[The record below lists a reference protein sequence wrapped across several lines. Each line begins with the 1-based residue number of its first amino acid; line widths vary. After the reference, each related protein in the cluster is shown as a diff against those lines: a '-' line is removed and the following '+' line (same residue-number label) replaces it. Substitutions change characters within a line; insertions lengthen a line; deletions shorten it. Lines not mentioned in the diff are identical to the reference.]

1 MLKKQVII
9 LLSAVFLSVSSR
21 LTAQIDYQA
30 LNQYIAQARV
40 NFGVTGLAVGIVQNG
55 DIVFQNGY
63 GLEDIE
69 NENNKV
75 TTYSTFAIASLS
87 KAFTATA
94 LSVLVDQGK
103 LSWSDKVTTHLSYFK
118 LNDPIVTQLI
128 TVEDLLCHRS
138 GLKTFDGD
146 LLWYGSKYDAKEIIK
161 RIAKRPLEAEFR
173 TEFGY
178 QNIMYIAAAQIIEKV
193 TGITWQ
199 SYLQKYFFDPLGMT
213 SSVTSIHAFKS
224 NQKIAH
230 PHISGIKQEIADYSN
245 GSGAVGIHTTVNDMT
260 KWLNLLLF
268 EGKVDG
274 DSLFSN
280 RSIRSTFEPR
290 LPMKVSSFD
299 EALGIHFKAYALGW
313 KTFDYDGKKVMS
325 HGGGLPGYISQVAI
339 VPEEKLGII
348 LLSNDMTSLTSALLY
363 KLLDEFLGKKG
374 KKKDWAVEFAKYEIG
389 GKEQD
394 QLYSM
399 ELLDKK
405 MKKPVHS
412 LPMQNYVG
420 FYEDSMY
427 GTAEVR
433 IVKNNLQLT
442 LLPSNQIFRSEMEP
456 WDKDLFKV
464 SFNDDML
471 PDGLVTFNVN
481 QKKVESFN
489 INLPNP
495 DFHFYKLKFVKYN

>member
-9 LLSAVFLSVSSR
+9 LLSVVFLSVSSR

-199 SYLQKYFFDPLGMT
+199 SYLQKYFC
-213 SSVTSIHAFKS
+213 K
-224 NQKIAH
+224 
-230 PHISGIKQEIADYSN
+230 
-245 GSGAVGIHTTVNDMT
+245 
-260 KWLNLLLF
+260 
-268 EGKVDG
+268 
-274 DSLFSN
+274 
-280 RSIRSTFEPR
+280 
-290 LPMKVSSFD
+290 
-299 EALGIHFKAYALGW
+299 
-313 KTFDYDGKKVMS
+313 
-325 HGGGLPGYISQVAI
+325 
-339 VPEEKLGII
+339 
-348 LLSNDMTSLTSALLY
+348 
-363 KLLDEFLGKKG
+363 
-374 KKKDWAVEFAKYEIG
+374 
-389 GKEQD
+389 
-394 QLYSM
+394 
-399 ELLDKK
+399 
-405 MKKPVHS
+405 
-412 LPMQNYVG
+412 
-420 FYEDSMY
+420 
-427 GTAEVR
+427 
-433 IVKNNLQLT
+433 
-442 LLPSNQIFRSEMEP
+442 
-456 WDKDLFKV
+456 
-464 SFNDDML
+464 
-471 PDGLVTFNVN
+471 
-481 QKKVESFN
+481 
-489 INLPNP
+489 
-495 DFHFYKLKFVKYN
+495 